1 MMDIENV
8 CIHNEI
14 RSRHNK
20 EGNLAFCSNMN
31 GLGMMLSEVSQ
42 AEKDKYSMIT
52 LICEILGRGDELVDA
67 NNRWVT
73 PRGMCGVGWRDDKTG
88 EGA

>member
-1 MMDIENV
+1 MDL
-8 CIHNEI
+8 
-14 RSRHNK
+14 
-20 EGNLAFCSNMN
+20 EGIK
-31 GLGMMLSEVSQ
+31 LSEMSQ